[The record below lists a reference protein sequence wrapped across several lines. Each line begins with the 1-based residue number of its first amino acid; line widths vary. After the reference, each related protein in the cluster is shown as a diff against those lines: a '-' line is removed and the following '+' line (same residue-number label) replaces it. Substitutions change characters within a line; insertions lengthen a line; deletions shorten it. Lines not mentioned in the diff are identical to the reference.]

1 MTLFLKNSDYQ
12 SVNIL
17 IVANSNSFKSKQV
30 NIYRFEMPKVV
41 PEYKE
46 AAKSKIVEAAR
57 VVFGKKGYHDAT
69 MDDVAKE
76 VGVSK
81 GALYSYFKSK
91 EDILK
96 EISLQ
101 GHQTLRTILSKTST
115 CTTLEVAIERVYST
129 MTEKYEG
136 NLHTHFEIVALAS
149 HDANIRKIV
158 FEDYQK
164 DIKAIETFVNE
175 KKKQGVIRMDVNARV
190 LAELFTA
197 LYVGTLAKLVMGV
210 PNDVVRDQWIKS
222 MVLILG
228 MASKTQ

>member
-1 MTLFLKNSDYQ
+1 
-12 SVNIL
+12 
-17 IVANSNSFKSKQV
+17 
-30 NIYRFEMPKVV
+30 MPKVV

-46 AAKSKIVEAAR
+46 VAKSKIVEAAR

-91 EDILK
+91 EDLLK
-96 EISLQ
+96 EISHQ
-101 GHQTLRTILSKTST
+101 GHQTLRTILGETGSCKS
-115 CTTLEVAIERVYST
+115 LEAALEQVYAT
-129 MTEKYEG
+129 ITGKYKG

-158 FEDYQK
+158 FTDYQK
-164 DIKAIETFVNE
+164 DIDAIEIFVD
-175 KKKQGVIRMDVNARV
+175 KKKEQGVIRMDVNARV

-197 LYVGTLAKLVMGV
+197 LYMGTLAKLVMGF
-210 PNDVVRDQWIKS
+210 PNEVVRDQWIKS

-228 MASKTQ
+228 IASKQPKN